1 MWVGRSVAFD
11 VDGTRTRGSYPGVAR
26 FPRGTG
32 LGSLGVDAR
41 RRLGL
46 AGVEGMRAD
55 TAPGTLPLAR
65 VLGIGGRG
73 KIRIWILVF
82 AVTQI
87 DADAHFGLA
96 GIK

>member
-1 MWVGRSVAFD
+1 
-11 VDGTRTRGSYPGVAR
+11 
-26 FPRGTG
+26 
-32 LGSLGVDAR
+32 
-41 RRLGL
+41 L